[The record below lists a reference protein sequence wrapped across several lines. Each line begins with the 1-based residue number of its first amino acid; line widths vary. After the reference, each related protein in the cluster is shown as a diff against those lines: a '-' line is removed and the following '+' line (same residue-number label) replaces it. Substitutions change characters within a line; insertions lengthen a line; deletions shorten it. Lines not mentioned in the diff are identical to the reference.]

1 MKANI
6 INKAVCVVA
15 LTFAAMTLGSCTST
29 NKVVNTNTKNVE
41 RSTVLEDQGKP
52 LTAWISCEACDGKG
66 SCVRCKGTGKVSG
79 KKCVSCNGT
88 GKCPVCGGKGGYRSE
103 K

>member
-6 INKAVCVVA
+6 ISKAVFAVA
-15 LTFAAMTLGSCTST
+15 LAFFAMTLGSCSST
-29 NKVVNTNTKNVE
+29 QKVMNTKNVE
-41 RSTVLEDQGKP
+41 RSTVLEDQDKP
-52 LTAWISCEACDGKG
+52 LTAWISCEACNGKG

-79 KKCVSCNGT
+79 KKCVSCDGS

-103 K
+103 Q